1 MLAARAPYA
10 VEPNAFRFPALA
22 AAAGRAPLG
31 GPRETTLGVY
41 LAVRLADDAAASPA
55 LPAALR
61 AQRAAAARA
70 WVASLAITATVR
82 RALIR
87 LLDATEVEAGPVEA
101 ALGAVTSVTAE
112 SLPPAALLELEQLAT
127 SLRQRSGG

>member
-31 GPRETTLGVY
+31 GQRETTLGVY
-41 LAVRLADDAAASPA
+41 LAVRLADDAASAAA

-61 AQRAAAARA
+61 AQRAVAARA
-70 WVASLAITATVR
+70 WVASLAIPAAVR
-82 RALIR
+82 RALTR
-87 LLDATEVEAGPVEA
+87 LLDATETDGGPVEA
-101 ALGAVTSVTAE
+101 ALQGVTSVTAE
-112 SLPPAALLELEQLAT
+112 LLPPAARLEVEQFAT
-127 SLRQRSGG
+127 SLRQRPGS